1 MPSGK
6 PSKILDIKKL
16 HMHVCACML
25 VWMTVKKDKAIKDL
39 VNVLDSSFFKALS
52 EPVRLEILKFL
63 LKNGRSDI
71 LTVSKSIKKDRSV
84 LSRHLH
90 MMTEAGILKSEKVVR
105 NTFFEIDAKSLTEI
119 ISVLFHKVS
128 SAVESCC
135 K

>member
-1 MPSGK
+1 
-6 PSKILDIKKL
+6 
-16 HMHVCACML
+16 
-25 VWMTVKKDKAIKDL
+25 MTIKKDKAINDL
-39 VNVLDSSFFKALS
+39 VNVLDSFFFKALS
-52 EPVRLEILKFL
+52 EPIRLEILKFL

-71 LTVSKSIKKDRSV
+71 LTVSQSIKKDRSV

-105 NTFFEIDAKSLTEI
+105 NTYFEIDAKSLTEI
-119 ISVLFHKVS
+119 TRVLFHKVS